1 MNKPKVENGE
11 VIEDYKSAFIVS
23 DEAQTHL
30 SYPCYVSAFQDE
42 CFQDFITNALN
53 QQRGELVEKF
63 KEVIGEDEK
72 NLGSHDRE
80 GNLDM
85 DDWSIGFRN
94 QLREEQKAKLESF

>member
-1 MNKPKVENGE
+1 MQKHIKSKVENGE

-53 QQRGELVEKF
+53 QQRVQTVREILNKWNELRPKTQ
-63 KEVIGEDEK
+63 IGIADFYEF
-72 NLGSHDRE
+72 LT
-80 GNLDM
+80 
-85 DDWSIGFRN
+85 
-94 QLREEQKAKLESF
+94 KLEK